1 MNNRILRLLALL
13 VLIAS
18 TTVPLT
24 ITEAQQGRPRQR
36 RAGRQAEATGSTQSG
51 STQQGSAQQPQ
62 TAAPGRR
69 GGRRAAD
76 ASTGKSSTTGGTV
89 TVVRQINQIRLSA
102 AATKTIK
109 ATDKVN
115 GFVIVR
121 GAMITPRS
129 GSSFWSLSNG
139 SSMILGGGTATP
151 IGEVV
156 RGPVSGCPA
165 CVYVQACYCPG
176 YDPNKDDGCR
186 FDGPALGSGVNCK
199 QKEGVNCSCHFTD
212 FFIMDDGSYVVVT
225 P

>member
-102 AATKTIK
+102 AAIKTIK

-121 GAMITPRS
+121 GAMIAPRS

-139 SSMILGGGTATP
+139 SFHD
-151 IGEVV
+151 
-156 RGPVSGCPA
+156 
-165 CVYVQACYCPG
+165 PG
-176 YDPNKDDGCR
+176 WRNGYTYR
-186 FDGPALGSGVNCK
+186 GSG
-199 QKEGVNCSCHFTD
+199 EGPRFGLPCVCLCSGLLLPR
-212 FFIMDDGSYVVVT
+212 I
-225 P
+225 